1 MTGSHDPRQRL
12 RQLQARLKAE
22 VPPTVAGGSPVGAA
36 SEERS
41 DTPADQR
48 LRTDQ
53 SLRSD
58 ADPAWQAVY
67 EGVRRS
73 VSALRSPGGERER

>member
-22 VPPTVAGGSPVGAA
+22 VPPTIASGSSVRAP

-41 DTPADQR
+41 DTPADE
-48 LRTDQ
+48 

-58 ADPAWQAVY
+58 ADPAWQALY

-73 VSALRSPGGERER
+73 VSALRPPGSERER

>member
-22 VPPTVAGGSPVGAA
+22 VPPTIAGGSSVAGGSTVGAA
-36 SEERS
+36 SEERNE
-41 DTPADQR
+41 TTA
-48 LRTDQ
+48 DQ

-58 ADPAWQAVY
+58 ADPAWQALY

-73 VSALRSPGGERER
+73 VSALRSPGSERER